1 MIIPPSFAGFIITYI
16 WESSTFNLYYLYSTT
31 SSIPRDKKQAFYGK
45 EQKNTGQEE
54 GGTHVFYSDFS
65 GHGTETSK

>member
-1 MIIPPSFAGFIITYI
+1 LTSHILKGFDIQRQQAGILREGGDT
-16 WESSTFNLYYLYSTT
+16 
-31 SSIPRDKKQAFYGK
+31 Q
-45 EQKNTGQEE
+45 GQEE